1 MINLIKKL
9 DLYAVTDIILSPLRP
24 TSDTKS
30 EMALPLISEFHFLK
44 DDEGHRYVSK
54 CKN

>member
-9 DLYAVTDIILSPLRP
+9 DLYAMTDIILSPLRP
-24 TSDTKS
+24 TSDTKKD
-30 EMALPLISEFHFLK
+30 MALISEFRFLK
-44 DDEGHRYVSK
+44 DDEGHGYVSK